1 MNVKSKSILNS
12 IVAMPGFITYDLKGR
27 GIEVKKGRF
36 SPVYINMKSTWSCPM
51 LLTDIADGL
60 KEKCIG
66 CNCVIGIETGGSPFA
81 SIIAKELEIPLV
93 LARKEPKNMNI
104 FAGEPITGG
113 GSIAIID
120 DVLATGLSMKK
131 VLENIQ
137 KVNRKIILV
146 VVLSYGMEKAIAKKY
161 GIIIHSL
168 YSIEDVIKSFTPDKA
183 KLLEPYILSYQ
194 KKLIDLIK

>member
-1 MNVKSKSILNS
+1 MNLKSKKLLSQ
-12 IVAMPGFITYDLKGR
+12 IVSLPGLISYDLRGR
-27 GIEVKKGRF
+27 GIEVKRGHF
-36 SPVYINMKSTWSCPM
+36 SPVYINMKSTWSCPAI
-51 LLTDIADGL
+51 LLDITERL

-66 CNCVIGIETGGSPFA
+66 CNCIIGIETGGSPFA

-104 FAGEPITGG
+104 FAGEPISGG

-137 KVNRKIILV
+137 KVNRKIIFV
-146 VVLSYGMEKAIAKKY
+146 VILSYGMEKTIAKKY
-161 GIIIHSL
+161 GITIHPL
-168 YSIEDVIKSFTPDKA
+168 YCIENVIELLPTDQT
-183 KLLEPYILSYQ
+183 KLLKPYILAYQ
-194 KKLIDLIK
+194 EKLIELVK